1 MNGQPTTMVTDPQV
15 RAEAIQAGYDFY
27 HQLPLGLGDR
37 IMSAAANA
45 YSVAFEGSQGR
56 VLDHQ
61 RALQAAVAAAAP
73 LLAAGQLIEH
83 AEKPPTVPMERIEV
97 GMLIQVPHG
106 HRPWVRVDW
115 IMPSDD
121 GGFSRMSNLEIVSGR
136 RVGQPLSIRLY
147 QADYRVR
154 VAG

>member
-27 HQLPLGLGDR
+27 HQMPSGLRDR
-37 IMSAAANA
+37 VMSAAANA
-45 YSVAFEGSQGR
+45 YSAAFEGSQGR

-61 RALQAAVAAAAP
+61 RALQAAVAATAP
-73 LLAAGQLIEH
+73 LLAAAHLIEH
-83 AEKPPTVPMERIEV
+83 ADKPPLVSMEGIEV
-97 GMLIQVPHG
+97 GMIIQIPHG
-106 HRPWVRVDW
+106 YRPWVRVDW
-115 IMPSDD
+115 VMPSDD
-121 GGFSRMSNLEIVSGR
+121 GGFSRMSNLEILAGKR
-136 RVGQPLSIRLY
+136 AGQPLSIRLY